1 MTREFD
7 SLLAEPTVVLT
18 TFRRSGVA
26 VPTGV
31 IFLKIDGRYVF
42 TAPASTG
49 KIKRLAHTKRVTL
62 QAGDKRGRVTGGPIV
77 EAVATPFESTATLN
91 KFKKGVRGKLPVM
104 SRVVEIMYLV
114 RRDTRLMYELTP
126 PEDRT
131 I

>member
-31 IFLKIDGRYVF
+31 IFLKIDGRYLF

-49 KIKRLAHTKRVTL
+49 KIKRLAHTNRVTL

-77 EAVATPFESTATLN
+77 EAVAMPFVNTAVLN
-91 KFKKGVRGKLPVM
+91 TFKREVRGRNPVM
-104 SRVVEIMYLV
+104 GRVVEIMYVV
-114 RRDTRLMYELTP
+114 RRDTRLMYEITAP
-126 PEDRT
+126 QQET